1 MKTIKK
7 LAMALTLVAMPLLA
21 NAQGDL
27 PAFDLKGKVKSCT
40 WVNHKAGCM
49 QYGFS
54 ETANKE
60 ITEFDQNGR
69 CTKWND
75 ILFAAQGRS
84 GSALHNECERDGK
97 GRIVNGAL
105 YDGFYAPGCG
115 EETFEYNS
123 DGRLSRM
130 NYEDAGAAIETTFS
144 YAQDGTMTNSVSK
157 IENYM
162 DETEES
168 ITVEYKVLATD
179 NQGNWTKRVAKPSK
193 GAQWPEVRTIV
204 YY

>member
-1 MKTIKK
+1 
-7 LAMALTLVAMPLLA
+7 
-21 NAQGDL
+21 
-27 PAFDLKGKVKSCT
+27 
-40 WVNHKAGCM
+40 
-49 QYGFS
+49 
-54 ETANKE
+54 
-60 ITEFDQNGR
+60 
-69 CTKWND
+69 
-75 ILFAAQGRS
+75 
-84 GSALHNECERDGK
+84 
-97 GRIVNGAL
+97 
-105 YDGFYAPGCG
+105 
-115 EETFEYNS
+115 
-123 DGRLSRM
+123 M